1 MTDDKPQST
10 TQDLPARKLLAE
22 LLGAYVLVLVGGTA
36 ILAATGS
43 EGSAKVLAIAF
54 GFGLALLAAL
64 YAFGEIS
71 GGHYNPAVSLAML
84 LDGRMG
90 LALMIQYWVAQILGA
105 ILAGYT
111 IRLATSLDAVG
122 LTMTVWT
129 NATPLGVTLDAWQA
143 FLFEAV
149 FTAIFIMVILAVT
162 KSMDFSQTVFLAI
175 SLTLV
180 VIHVALVPFTGGSV
194 NPARSLGSSVPAGVW
209 IDQWV
214 YWIAPL
220 VGAVVG
226 WGVHK
231 ASTMEMK

>member
-10 TQDLPARKLLAE
+10 MQDLPARKLLAE

-90 LALMIQYWVAQILGA
+90 LALMIQYWVAQIFGA

-111 IRLATSLDAVG
+111 IRLATSQDAVG
-122 LTMTVWT
+122 LTMTVFGES
-129 NATPLGVTLDAWQA
+129 PIGVLEVWQA

-149 FTAIFIMVILAVT
+149 FTAIFVMVILAVT
-162 KSMDFSQTVFLAI
+162 KSMDFSQTIFLAI

-214 YWIAPL
+214 YWVAPL